1 MLNAALNLASKGWPV
16 FPCWWS
22 GERAKAPMTKTGFKA
37 ATTDPEQIRYWWTRA
52 PEALIG
58 GALPNH
64 LVVLDIDPHNGG
76 SIEGL
81 EEHLGPLPPTLT
93 VWSGRGDGGRHLYY
107 HRPGLDLTST
117 ALPKGVDLRIGG
129 KHYLILP
136 PSLHPLTGKP
146 YVAENLPV
154 ATLTPSA
161 ALKLR
166 RTTRTVTPRPLS
178 SETARNGLLAFVAG
192 APEGER
198 NSRLFWAACRASET
212 NDVLAL
218 EGLRRA
224 AATAGLSDIETER
237 TIRSA
242 YRESSGNEE
251 STRRYASE

>member
-37 ATTDPEQIRYWWTRA
+37 ATTDPEQIRYWWERA
-52 PEALIG
+52 PLALIG

-64 LVVLDIDPHNGG
+64 LIVLDIDPHNGG
-76 SIEGL
+76 TL
-81 EEHLGPLPPTLT
+81 EELEERLGPLPPTLT

-107 HRPGLDLTST
+107 QRPGLDLTST
-117 ALPKGVDLRIGG
+117 ALPAGVDLRIGG
-129 KHYLILP
+129 RHYLIMP

-146 YVAENLPV
+146 YVAEGRPV
-154 ATLTPSA
+154 SQLTPAA

-166 RTTRTVTPRPLS
+166 RPERTRTSGVMS

-224 AATAGLSDIETER
+224 AATAGLSEFETER
-237 TIRSA
+237 TIESA
-242 YRESSGNEE
+242 VREV
-251 STRRYASE
+251 TT

>member
-1 MLNAALNLASKGWPV
+1 MLDAAIDVAAAGWPI

-22 GERAKAPMTKTGFKA
+22 GDRAKAPMTKTGFKA
-37 ATTDPEQIRYWWTRA
+37 ATTDIEQIRYWWTRA

-58 GALPNH
+58 GALPEH
-64 LVVLDIDPHNGG
+64 LIVLDIDPHNGG

-93 VWSGRGDGGRHLYY
+93 VWSGRGDGGRHMYY

-129 KHYLILP
+129 RHYLILP

-154 ATLTPSA
+154 ATLTPAA

-198 NSRLFWAACRASET
+198 NSRLFWAACRAVEN
-212 NDVLAL
+212 NDKTAL
-218 EGLRRA
+218 ERLKA
-224 AATAGLSDIETER
+224 AAQNAGLSDFEADR

-242 YRESSGNEE
+242 VNGR
-251 STRRYASE
+251 